1 MKVVKKILIIVFA
14 LILVFCIAAV
24 CLRLI
29 PINRTFSS
37 VYEGDPYSE
46 VFIIPSS
53 DLPETMILGSDTK
66 PYHYQAYSGWS
77 ACYIYSGTKLVEDQK
92 ISRPSRLI
100 GIAIYSTDNSGIW
113 MKYPVFVYEI

>member
-14 LILVFCIAAV
+14 LILVFCIAVV

-37 VYEGDPYSE
+37 VYESEHFSE

-53 DLPETMILGSDTK
+53 GLPDILAFGADSK
-66 PYHYQAYSGWS
+66 PYHYQAYSGGS

-92 ISRPSRLI
+92 ISKPSRLI